1 MKRESIAVL
10 LNIAIELVEKE
21 NRKELFSFFYTNCR
35 DLLNRAM
42 DRDRLI
48 DRGETPSR
56 FIQKITAGYRPSQ
69 YPELV
74 QFLKKLNKAINNFGR
89 VSWQDEGECVL
100 LIYEDLPQSGLT

>member
-56 FIQKITAGYRPSQ
+56 FIQKITAGYRPDL
-69 YPELV
+69 YPKLVDFLYELNERI
-74 QFLKKLNKAINNFGR
+74 KGFGR

-100 LIYEDLPQSGLT
+100 LIYEDLPQGGLT